1 MKERIDILLVER
13 NLADSRTKAQWLIK
27 NGYVLV
33 NKKQIIKPSKRIENT
48 LEIQVTQ
55 SYPYVGRG
63 GLKLKAAIK
72 EFSISVK
79 GKICADI
86 GSSVGGFTD
95 CLIKNGALKVYA
107 IDTATDLL
115 HPSLRCEKMK
125 EKIIPLLGV
134 DARNLI
140 PIEELVD
147 ICTIDMTFTSLRAV
161 LPKVKRILKKNGDI
175 IALVKPIFETEF
187 YNKHRFDIIKDTKH
201 LYQILN
207 ELIQWII
214 ENHFFPNGIIKSP
227 ILGKE
232 GSIEFFIHLKLKK
245 PNLYF
250 NPKKMIKDI
259 LK

>member
-13 NLADSRTKAQWLIK
+13 RLVDSRTKAQWLIK

-33 NKKQIIKPSKRIENT
+33 NKKQIIKPSKRIDNN
-48 LEIQVTQ
+48 LEIQVTK

-63 GLKLKAAIK
+63 GLKLEAALK
-72 EFSISVK
+72 DFSISVK

-86 GSSVGGFTD
+86 GASVGGFTD
-95 CLIKNGALKVYA
+95 CLIKHGALRVYA

-115 HPSLRCEKMK
+115 HPSLQCEKMK
-125 EKIIPLLGV
+125 EKIIPILGV

-147 ICTIDMTFTSLRAV
+147 ICTIDVTFTSLRAI
-161 LPKVKRILKKNGDI
+161 LPKVKRILKKSGDI

-187 YNKHRFDIIKDTKH
+187 YNRTRFDIIQDPNQ
-201 LYQILN
+201 LFQILN

-214 ENHFFPNGIIKSP
+214 ENHFFLYGIIKSP

-232 GSIEFFIHLKLKK
+232 GSTEFFIHQRLKK
-245 PNLYF
+245 SNLYL
-250 NPKKMIKDI
+250 NHTKMIKDI